1 MTLPASAL
9 AGGASGGCSSSQQAL
24 SQGGGGG
31 QGNGGEEW
39 TACRRGIGADAGEPS
54 FGFGRGGQIFYETW
68 DLDGPTNPSGVVRS
82 AAPFSNWTDVS
93 PAGPVT
99 SFDPYL
105 LVDPRTKR
113 IFDTNFAG
121 NGSFECHT
129 LSYSDDNGG
138 HWTTN
143 TFCGDGFD
151 AGTLGVGPPVHSH
164 TVGYPNVVYYC
175 AGASLGTEPPPTSPV
190 CFKSL
195 DGGNSFTPITSPYPT
210 EGAAD
215 KFASWVGPPIVGPDG
230 TVYVAK
236 RYAGQPQIAISHDEG
251 NSWTQ
256 VQVAANGSASAA
268 NRVASDS
275 AGNLYYTWIGGNHMP
290 YLARSR
296 NGGRTWSAPLALA
309 PRGLTETATPAV
321 AVDPAGGR
329 AAVVYLGSTNSPGP
343 PYFPYCM
350 EFLETCTEGAYAGTT
365 WNGYM
370 TVIDGSQ
377 GNAPRLHTATVDRA
391 QEPLFVGGCSAE
403 GGCKANMDF
412 LDVKFD
418 AQGNP
423 WGAFVDD
430 CALTA
435 EPTSLAL
442 FFNPGLGKCE
452 DGTGEGLLLE
462 MRSQD
467 EG

>member
-1 MTLPASAL
+1 L
-9 AGGASGGCSSSQQAL
+9 
-24 SQGGGGG
+24 
-31 QGNGGEEW
+31 
-39 TACRRGIGADAGEPS
+39 TACRYGIGADAGEPS
-54 FGFGRGGQIFYETW
+54 FGFGSGGKIFYETW
-68 DLDGPTNPSGVVRS
+68 DLDSSTNPSGVVRAGPPYS
-82 AAPFSNWTDVS
+82 AWTDVS
-93 PAGPVT
+93 PVGPVT

-129 LSYSDDNGG
+129 LSYSDDNGSD
-138 HWTTN
+138 WTTN

-151 AGTLGVGPPVHSH
+151 AGTLGVGPPVYSH

-175 AGASLGTEPPPTSPV
+175 AGASLGTEPPPTSSV

-195 DGGNSFTPITSPYPT
+195 DGGNSFAAVTSPYPT

-215 KFASWVGPPIVGPDG
+215 KFASWSGPPVVGPGG
-230 TVYVAK
+230 TLYVSK
-236 RYAGQPQIAISHDEG
+236 RYAGEPQIAISHDEG
-251 NSWTQ
+251 NSWTR
-256 VQVAANGSASAA
+256 VQVAGNGSASAA
-268 NRVASDS
+268 NRVAVDG
-275 AGNLYYTWIGGNHMP
+275 AGNLYYTWIAANHMP
-290 YLARSR
+290 YLSTSR
-296 NGGRTWSAPLALA
+296 NGGATWSAPLALA
-309 PRGLTETATPAV
+309 PPGVSETATPAV
-321 AVDPAGGR
+321 AADSSSGR
-329 AAVVYLGSTNSPGP
+329 AAVVYLASTNSPGA
-343 PYFPYCM
+343 PYYPYCM
-350 EFLETCTEGAYAGTT
+350 EFLEPCPEGAYAGTT

-370 TVIDGSQ
+370 TVIENPLGSRR
-377 GNAPRLHTATVDRA
+377 RLQTATVDPPT
-391 QEPLFVGGCSAE
+391 EPLFVGGCSAE

-418 AQGNP
+418 AAGDP

-430 CALTA
+430 CAQTA

-442 FFNPGLGKCE
+442 YFNPGLGKCE

-462 MRSQD
+462 LRGGED